1 MHYSYRNEEAVVAYD
16 AFRGR
21 AADAA
26 QPSLFER
33 WIGGASGI
41 VSGSDWVSGPGAT
54 DSLATSATY
63 SGSRREWSYADD
75 TACVLHPVKSS
86 RHRNTKPQ

>member
-1 MHYSYRNEEAVVAYD
+1 MHYSYRNEEAVIAYN

-21 AADAA
+21 AAEAA
-26 QPSLFER
+26 QPSWFER
-33 WIGGASGI
+33 WIGGGI
-41 VSGSDWVSGPGAT
+41 VSDSDWISGT
-54 DSLATSATY
+54 SDRLATSGTY

-86 RHRNTKPQ
+86 RHRKIKPQRR